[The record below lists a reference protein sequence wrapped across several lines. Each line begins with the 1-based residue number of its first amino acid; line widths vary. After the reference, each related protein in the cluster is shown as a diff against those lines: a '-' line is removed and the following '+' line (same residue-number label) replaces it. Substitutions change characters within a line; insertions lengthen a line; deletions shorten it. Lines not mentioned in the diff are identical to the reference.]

1 MKKRMIELTCA
12 GLLFA
17 LCSCARFEPTVF
29 SQGFEAETDA
39 ADTECPQLPQEEQ
52 PPQTEAARM
61 VVVDICGAVQNPGVY
76 ELLEGSR
83 VRDAVLMAGGLTQEA
98 DAGSV
103 NQAAYVQDAEKIIVR
118 TYEEAQQMPAQ
129 ADASDSRININQ
141 ADAGA
146 LCTLSGIGEAR
157 ALDIIAYR
165 EANGPFGAIEDIMK
179 VNGIKEATFARIK
192 DKIAVR

>member
-17 LCSCARFEPTVF
+17 LCGCARFEPAVF
-29 SQGFEAETDA
+29 SQRFEEETGVK
-39 ADTECPQLPQEEQ
+39 DTELLQLTQEEQ
-52 PPQTEAARM
+52 PPQTEAMRM
-61 VVVDICGAVQNPGVY
+61 VAVDICGAVQNPGVY

-83 VRDAVLMAGGLTQEA
+83 VRDAVLMAGGLTQDA

-118 TYEEAQQMPAQ
+118 TYEEAQQMTAQ
-129 ADASDSRININQ
+129 ADASDGRININQ

-165 EANGPFGAIEDIMK
+165 EANGAFGAIEDIMK